1 MSERSPKPPVALP
14 RAYASLTPVPAP
26 IPPTL
31 TPASWR
37 SAPRGAQKD
46 DDRISLNEIRATLR
60 RRRWLILAVA
70 ALTTGV
76 AAFWLMRQ
84 APRYRAAALLRVSDV
99 RRAMTSGIEDP
110 SEIES
115 GRLINPVL
123 SRIQLLRSRGLLGQV
138 VDSVGLRLRPD
149 FRTFPAE
156 LLTSMQVAPTVPVDT
171 LRLAF
176 SDSGVVAR
184 ARQGEARAR
193 YGELLRLGE
202 GLGFTI
208 ASHPG
213 IGEATWVIWPREQVI
228 DLLLESLRIAP
239 RTQTDVVE
247 IAFES
252 RRPATAQAVV
262 NTAAQLMYEVSGQS
276 AQLQSRRRR
285 IYLEEQLTRTDSLL
299 DSAQLALSRYRSEAR
314 LVSSTEKLSAQQRDF
329 FALDNRFA
337 ELESSRRM
345 TQYMLEQLSRA
356 DSGAAREQA
365 LRALIASPEL
375 VASPAVAQLH
385 RQLVEY
391 QLARDSLTTGAWG
404 TAESSP
410 DARRVNELISSTQ
423 QRLVDVVRSHAAS
436 LEARVAS
443 VRDLRDRSAASLE
456 SLPSVAAHE
465 FRLQQRVETLRRLG
479 DGLREDHQKARMAEA
494 AEVGQVEII
503 DHAGLPYKPVAELHG
518 LKLSIALV
526 VGLLLGSGIAWL
538 RERMNTTILRREEL
552 EAMSLQT
559 LSVIPSLTAG
569 RGRAYVRRTGWARLW
584 PKPPS
589 ARRAAGNG
597 QGGGQGNGNGRGG
610 AGGGP
615 GHAELLGPELVA
627 LSRRHSVGM
636 EAYRALRTNLLFA
649 QDGDR
654 MKTIIVTSTEPGDGK
669 TVSATNLAAI
679 YAREE
684 RRVLLVDCD
693 LWRARL
699 HNVFHVAREPGL
711 SDVLQGRCETAD
723 AVRETSLPSLFL
735 LPSGT
740 PHENPSD
747 LLTGEALRR
756 LLQRLASDYDTV
768 IIDTPPVLALTD
780 AAILGTAAGAGSG
793 CVLLVVR
800 AGRTDRMAVEQ
811 ALRQLDGAGA
821 YVVGAVLNDPD
832 GEAVRNEPYSYS
844 YEYHAAST

>member
-1 MSERSPKPPVALP
+1 MPERTQKSPVVPA
-14 RAYASLTPVPAP
+14 RAFGALTPVPAP
-26 IPPTL
+26 VPPS
-31 TPASWR
+31 ASPSAWR
-37 SAPRGAQKD
+37 SAPRTPPGD
-46 DDRISLNEIRATLR
+46 DDRISFHDIRAMLR
-60 RRRWLILAVA
+60 RRRWLILGVA
-70 ALTTGV
+70 ALTTGLAAV
-76 AAFWLMRQ
+76 ALMRQ

-99 RRAMTSGIEDP
+99 RRAVTSGIEDP

-149 FRTFPAE
+149 FRLFPAE

-171 LRLAF
+171 LRLTFA
-176 SDSGVVAR
+176 DSGVVVVS
-184 ARQGEARAR
+184 RQGRGHAR
-193 YGELLRLGE
+193 YGQPVRITE

-208 ASHPG
+208 GAHPG
-213 IGEATWVIWPREQVI
+213 IGEATWMIWPREQVI
-228 DLLLESLRIAP
+228 DMLLESIRIAP

-247 IAFES
+247 IAYES

-262 NTAAQLMYEVSGQS
+262 NTAADLMYEVSGQS

-285 IYLEEQLTRTDSLL
+285 IYLEEQLTRTDSML
-299 DSAQLALSRYRSEAR
+299 DAAQTALSRYRSESR

-329 FALDNRFA
+329 FGLDNRFA
-337 ELESSRRM
+337 ELEASRQM
-345 TQYMLEQLSRA
+345 TQFMLDQLARA
-356 DSGAAREQA
+356 DSGAARNQA

-375 VASPAVAQLH
+375 AASPAVAQLH

-391 QLARDSLTTGAWG
+391 QLARDSLTTGG

-410 DARRVNELISSTQ
+410 DAQRINELIATTE

-443 VRDLRDRSAASLE
+443 VRDLRDRSAATLE
-456 SLPSVAAHE
+456 SLPSLAAEE

-494 AEVGQVEII
+494 AEVGQVDII
-503 DHAGLPYKPVAELHG
+503 DRAGLPYKPVAD
-518 LKLSIALV
+518 LKSLKIAIALV
-526 VGLLLGSGIAWL
+526 VGLLLGSILGWL
-538 RERMNTTILRREEL
+538 RERLNTTILRREEL

-559 LSVIPSLTAG
+559 LSVIPSLTNGAS
-569 RGRAYVRRTGWARLW
+569 RA
-584 PKPPS
+584 
-589 ARRAAGNG
+589 N
-597 QGGGQGNGNGRGG
+597 G
-610 AGGGP
+610 AGGGWRRLWRGGGKP
-615 GHAELLGPELVA
+615 AAARAPSNGKGHGGMHGAELVA

-654 MKTIIVTSTEPGDGK
+654 MRTIIVTSTAPGDGK

-699 HNVFHVAREPGL
+699 HIVFGVAREPGL
-711 SDVLQGRCETAD
+711 TDVLQGRCESSA
-723 AVRETSLPSLFL
+723 AVRATSLPGLSL

-747 LLTGEALRR
+747 LLTSEALRR
-756 LLQRLASDYDTV
+756 LLQRLAADHDTV

-793 CVLLVVR
+793 GVLLVVR
-800 AGRTDRMAVEQ
+800 AGRTDRTAVEQ

-832 GEAVRNEPYSYS
+832 GEAMRNESYSYS
-844 YEYHAAST
+844 YEYHAATS